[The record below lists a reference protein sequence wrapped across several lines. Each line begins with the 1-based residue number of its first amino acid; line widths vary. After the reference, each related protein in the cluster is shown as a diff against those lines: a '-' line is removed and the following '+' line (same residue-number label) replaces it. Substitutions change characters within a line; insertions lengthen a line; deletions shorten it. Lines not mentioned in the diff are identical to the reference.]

1 MQVKMSEYLTAV
13 KPDMQK
19 LVELLKKDFAYVSV
33 LCTDVTGTTYLVGQ
47 RQTSVG
53 DYHFNE
59 RGFVVRVYENSCY
72 MEYSFNEY
80 EDIEKLASTIT
91 ETLKKELHMME
102 EDGEQEPVEIV
113 VPGEYYFRNGSHY
126 ADRTL
131 HRIPNELTA
140 SPLAVHTLSAVRD
153 YIESGADECA
163 EDEDS
168 IGRRFVIHVAD
179 YDRVYLY
186 RELNS
191 DKARECLLEA
201 ELSAPTFPF
210 GRWLGVEEFIINM
223 QTHFVPTEV
232 RDTLVQLISTVTTEN
247 GVSLADDGMTQ
258 RVTARSG
265 ISLVKQVSVPN
276 PVVLAPYRT
285 FTEVEQPKSPFVFR
299 IRQTGDEVQAALFAA
314 DADAWIS

>member
-1 MQVKMSEYLTAV
+1 MIKEALEY
-13 KPDMQK
+13 
-19 LVELLKKDFAYVSV
+19 
-33 LCTDVTGTTYLVGQ
+33 
-47 RQTSVG
+47 
-53 DYHFNE
+53 
-59 RGFVVRVYENSCY
+59 
-72 MEYSFNEY
+72 
-80 EDIEKLASTIT
+80 
-91 ETLKKELHMME
+91 
-102 EDGEQEPVEIV
+102 IV
-113 VPGEYYFRNGSHY
+113 NLSAPHLEFRNGSHY

-153 YIESGADECA
+153 YIESGA
-163 EDEDS
+163 
-168 IGRRFVIHVAD
+168 
-179 YDRVYLY
+179 
-186 RELNS
+186 
-191 DKARECLLEA
+191 
-201 ELSAPTFPF
+201 
-210 GRWLGVEEFIINM
+210 FIINM

-299 IRQTGDEVQAALFAA
+299 VRQTGDEVQAALFAA
-314 DADAWIS
+314 DADAWKREAIANIRDWFEQHIPQELREDVIILA

>member
-1 MQVKMSEYLTAV
+1 MIKEALEY
-13 KPDMQK
+13 
-19 LVELLKKDFAYVSV
+19 
-33 LCTDVTGTTYLVGQ
+33 
-47 RQTSVG
+47 
-53 DYHFNE
+53 
-59 RGFVVRVYENSCY
+59 
-72 MEYSFNEY
+72 
-80 EDIEKLASTIT
+80 
-91 ETLKKELHMME
+91 
-102 EDGEQEPVEIV
+102 IV
-113 VPGEYYFRNGSHY
+113 NLSAPHLEFRNGSHY
-126 ADRTL
+126 ADRVL

-168 IGRRFVIHVAD
+168 LSRRFVIHVAD
-179 YDRVYLY
+179 YNEVYLH

-201 ELSAPTFPF
+201 ELSAPAFPF

-223 QTHFVPTEV
+223 QTHFVPGEN

-276 PVVLAPYRT
+276 PVVLA
-285 FTEVEQPKSPFVFR
+285 S
-299 IRQTGDEVQAALFAA
+299 
-314 DADAWIS
+314 

>member
-1 MQVKMSEYLTAV
+1 MIKSALEYIIGLSRPNTEAV
-13 KPDMQK
+13 NGETYSDKP
-19 LVELLKKDFAYVSV
+19 
-33 LCTDVTGTTYLVGQ
+33 
-47 RQTSVG
+47 
-53 DYHFNE
+53 
-59 RGFVVRVYENSCY
+59 
-72 MEYSFNEY
+72 
-80 EDIEKLASTIT
+80 
-91 ETLKKELHMME
+91 
-102 EDGEQEPVEIV
+102 
-113 VPGEYYFRNGSHY
+113 
-126 ADRTL
+126 L
-131 HRIPNELTA
+131 HRIPNELMA

-168 IGRRFVIHVAD
+168 LSRRFVIHVAD
-179 YDRVYLY
+179 YDSVYLY

-201 ELSAPTFPF
+201 DLFTPTFPF

-285 FTEVEQPKSPFVFR
+285 FT
-299 IRQTGDEVQAALFAA
+299 
-314 DADAWIS
+314 

>member
-1 MQVKMSEYLTAV
+1 MIKEALEY
-13 KPDMQK
+13 
-19 LVELLKKDFAYVSV
+19 
-33 LCTDVTGTTYLVGQ
+33 
-47 RQTSVG
+47 
-53 DYHFNE
+53 
-59 RGFVVRVYENSCY
+59 
-72 MEYSFNEY
+72 
-80 EDIEKLASTIT
+80 
-91 ETLKKELHMME
+91 
-102 EDGEQEPVEIV
+102 IV
-113 VPGEYYFRNGSHY
+113 NLSAPHLEFRNGSHY

-140 SPLAVHTLSAVRD
+140 SPLAVHTLAAVRD

-210 GRWLGVEEFIINM
+210 GRWLSVEEFIINM

-276 PVVLAPYRT
+276 RSCWRHTAPLPRSSSRKVRLCSVFARPAMRCRRRSLRLTRMHGSVRLSQISATGSSSTFRRSSAEDVIILA
-285 FTEVEQPKSPFVFR
+285 
-299 IRQTGDEVQAALFAA
+299 
-314 DADAWIS
+314 

>member
-1 MQVKMSEYLTAV
+1 MIKEALEY
-13 KPDMQK
+13 
-19 LVELLKKDFAYVSV
+19 
-33 LCTDVTGTTYLVGQ
+33 
-47 RQTSVG
+47 
-53 DYHFNE
+53 
-59 RGFVVRVYENSCY
+59 
-72 MEYSFNEY
+72 
-80 EDIEKLASTIT
+80 
-91 ETLKKELHMME
+91 
-102 EDGEQEPVEIV
+102 IV
-113 VPGEYYFRNGSHY
+113 NLSAPHLEFRNGSHY

-201 ELSAPTFPF
+201 ELSAPMFPF

-247 GVSLADDGMTQ
+247 GVSLA
-258 RVTARSG
+258 
-265 ISLVKQVSVPN
+265 
-276 PVVLAPYRT
+276 PYRT

-314 DADAWIS
+314 DADAWKREAIANIRDWFEQHIPQELREDVIILA

>member
-1 MQVKMSEYLTAV
+1 MIKEALEY
-13 KPDMQK
+13 
-19 LVELLKKDFAYVSV
+19 
-33 LCTDVTGTTYLVGQ
+33 
-47 RQTSVG
+47 
-53 DYHFNE
+53 
-59 RGFVVRVYENSCY
+59 
-72 MEYSFNEY
+72 
-80 EDIEKLASTIT
+80 
-91 ETLKKELHMME
+91 
-102 EDGEQEPVEIV
+102 IV
-113 VPGEYYFRNGSHY
+113 NLSAPHLEFRNGSHY
-126 ADRTL
+126 ADRVL

-168 IGRRFVIHVAD
+168 LSRRFVIHIAD
-179 YDRVYLY
+179 YN
-186 RELNS
+186 E
-191 DKARECLLEA
+191 ARECLLEA
-201 ELSAPTFPF
+201 ELYAPTFPF

-314 DADAWIS
+314 DADAWKREAIANIRDWFEQHIPQDLREDVIILA

>member
-1 MQVKMSEYLTAV
+1 MIKEALEY
-13 KPDMQK
+13 
-19 LVELLKKDFAYVSV
+19 
-33 LCTDVTGTTYLVGQ
+33 
-47 RQTSVG
+47 
-53 DYHFNE
+53 
-59 RGFVVRVYENSCY
+59 
-72 MEYSFNEY
+72 
-80 EDIEKLASTIT
+80 
-91 ETLKKELHMME
+91 
-102 EDGEQEPVEIV
+102 IV
-113 VPGEYYFRNGSHY
+113 NLSAPHLEFRNGSHY

-168 IGRRFVIHVAD
+168 LSRRFVIHVAD
-179 YDRVYLY
+179 YNEVYLY

-247 GVSLADDGMTQ
+247 GVSLADDGITQ
-258 RVTARSG
+258 RVTA
-265 ISLVKQVSVPN
+265 
-276 PVVLAPYRT
+276 RT

-314 DADAWIS
+314 DADAWKREAIANIRDWFEQHISQELREDVIILA

>member
-1 MQVKMSEYLTAV
+1 MIKEALEY
-13 KPDMQK
+13 
-19 LVELLKKDFAYVSV
+19 
-33 LCTDVTGTTYLVGQ
+33 
-47 RQTSVG
+47 
-53 DYHFNE
+53 
-59 RGFVVRVYENSCY
+59 
-72 MEYSFNEY
+72 
-80 EDIEKLASTIT
+80 
-91 ETLKKELHMME
+91 
-102 EDGEQEPVEIV
+102 IV
-113 VPGEYYFRNGSHY
+113 NLSAPHLEFRNGSHY

-210 GRWLGVEEFIINM
+210 GRWLGVE
-223 QTHFVPTEV
+223 
-232 RDTLVQLISTVTTEN
+232 
-247 GVSLADDGMTQ
+247 GVHHQYADAFHC
-258 RVTARSG
+258 R
-265 ISLVKQVSVPN
+265 
-276 PVVLAPYRT
+276 
-285 FTEVEQPKSPFVFR
+285 PKSATR
-299 IRQTGDEVQAALFAA
+299 WCSSSAR
-314 DADAWIS
+314 

>member
-1 MQVKMSEYLTAV
+1 MIKEALEY
-13 KPDMQK
+13 
-19 LVELLKKDFAYVSV
+19 
-33 LCTDVTGTTYLVGQ
+33 
-47 RQTSVG
+47 
-53 DYHFNE
+53 
-59 RGFVVRVYENSCY
+59 
-72 MEYSFNEY
+72 
-80 EDIEKLASTIT
+80 
-91 ETLKKELHMME
+91 
-102 EDGEQEPVEIV
+102 IV
-113 VPGEYYFRNGSHY
+113 NLSAPHLEFRNGSHY

-131 HRIPNELTA
+131 HRIPNELT
-140 SPLAVHTLSAVRD
+140 VHTLSAVRD

-168 IGRRFVIHVAD
+168 LSRRFVIHVAD
-179 YDRVYLY
+179 YNEVYLY

-201 ELSAPTFPF
+201 ELSAPAFPF

-314 DADAWIS
+314 DADAWKREAIANIRDWFEQHIPQELREDVIILA

>member
-1 MQVKMSEYLTAV
+1 MIKEALEY
-13 KPDMQK
+13 
-19 LVELLKKDFAYVSV
+19 
-33 LCTDVTGTTYLVGQ
+33 
-47 RQTSVG
+47 
-53 DYHFNE
+53 
-59 RGFVVRVYENSCY
+59 
-72 MEYSFNEY
+72 
-80 EDIEKLASTIT
+80 
-91 ETLKKELHMME
+91 
-102 EDGEQEPVEIV
+102 IV
-113 VPGEYYFRNGSHY
+113 NLSAPHLEFRNGSHY
-126 ADRTL
+126 ADRVL

-168 IGRRFVIHVAD
+168 LSRRFVIHVAD
-179 YDRVYLY
+179 YNEVYLY

-191 DKARECLLEA
+191 DKARECLL
-201 ELSAPTFPF
+201 

-314 DADAWIS
+314 DADAWKREAIANIRDWFEQHIPQELREDVIILA

>member
-1 MQVKMSEYLTAV
+1 M
-13 KPDMQK
+13 
-19 LVELLKKDFAYVSV
+19 
-33 LCTDVTGTTYLVGQ
+33 
-47 RQTSVG
+47 
-53 DYHFNE
+53 
-59 RGFVVRVYENSCY
+59 
-72 MEYSFNEY
+72 
-80 EDIEKLASTIT
+80 
-91 ETLKKELHMME
+91 
-102 EDGEQEPVEIV
+102 
-113 VPGEYYFRNGSHY
+113 
-126 ADRTL
+126 L

-168 IGRRFVIHVAD
+168 LSRRFVIHVTD
-179 YDRVYLY
+179 YNEVYLY

-201 ELSAPTFPF
+201 DLSAPTFPF

-223 QTHFVPTEV
+223 QTHFVPGEN

-314 DADAWIS
+314 DADAWKREAIANIRDWFEQHIPQELREDVIILA

>member
-1 MQVKMSEYLTAV
+1 MIKEALEY
-13 KPDMQK
+13 
-19 LVELLKKDFAYVSV
+19 
-33 LCTDVTGTTYLVGQ
+33 
-47 RQTSVG
+47 
-53 DYHFNE
+53 
-59 RGFVVRVYENSCY
+59 
-72 MEYSFNEY
+72 
-80 EDIEKLASTIT
+80 
-91 ETLKKELHMME
+91 
-102 EDGEQEPVEIV
+102 IV
-113 VPGEYYFRNGSHY
+113 NLSAPHLEFRNGSHY

-140 SPLAVHTLSAVRD
+140 SPLTVHTLSAVRD
-153 YIESGADECA
+153 YIESGTDECA

-168 IGRRFVIHVAD
+168 LSRRFVIHVAD

-276 PVVLAPYRT
+276 RLYWRRTAPLPRLSSRKVRSCSVFARPAMRCRRRSLRLMRMHGSVRLSQISATGSSGTFRRSSART
-285 FTEVEQPKSPFVFR
+285 LSFWRKQARHRAATPPF
-299 IRQTGDEVQAALFAA
+299 LP
-314 DADAWIS
+314 

>member
-1 MQVKMSEYLTAV
+1 MIKEALEYIV
-13 KPDMQK
+13 
-19 LVELLKKDFAYVSV
+19 
-33 LCTDVTGTTYLVGQ
+33 
-47 RQTSVG
+47 
-53 DYHFNE
+53 N
-59 RGFVVRVYENSCY
+59 
-72 MEYSFNEY
+72 
-80 EDIEKLASTIT
+80 LAAPHL
-91 ETLKKELHMME
+91 E
-102 EDGEQEPVEIV
+102 
-113 VPGEYYFRNGSHY
+113 FRNGSHY
-126 ADRTL
+126 ADRVL

-168 IGRRFVIHVAD
+168 LSRRFVIHVAD
-179 YDRVYLY
+179 YNEVYLY

-201 ELSAPTFPF
+201 ELSAPAFPF

-223 QTHFVPTEV
+223 QTHFVPGEN

-314 DADAWIS
+314 DADAWKREAIANIRDWFEQHIPQEFREDVIILA